1 MTSLPLSPGT
11 SAAQN
16 GLVIHECSKCGALLF
31 EDASK
36 CSFCDPPLTTTPDE
50 QEFATVRATEVE
62 PEWRREV
69 ARRMEIYRAR
79 RRRYLPDDSQSPLPL
94 QGVSHEDY
102 EIHDEPIHRSEP
114 ALRPTRKLN
123 PPRAPERVEISIFQP
138 EFNFSAA
145 SEDRAHPQTA
155 LVPVASLRERR
166 IAGVLDLTFLAL
178 SYVMFA
184 AMFRSLG
191 GRVSFARTDAIV
203 LGATF
208 LLLYVIYFSIF
219 TFFGGATPGMQ
230 LRGLYVVRLDGRLA
244 DTRQLLWRSFGYL
257 LSAGAL
263 TMGFVWALWDDDQ
276 FTWHD
281 RISHTYLTDT
291 LPLDL
296 ADSLEAGDAR
306 QTLTH
311 K

>member
-1 MTSLPLSPGT
+1 MFSLPLSPGT

-16 GLVIHECSKCGALLF
+16 GLVIHECLKCGALLY

-36 CSFCDPPLTTTPDE
+36 CSFCDSPLNEIPSE
-50 QEFATVRATEVE
+50 NEFATVRATEVE
-62 PEWRREV
+62 PEWRHEV
-69 ARRMEIYRAR
+69 ARRMQIYRAR

-94 QGVSHEDY
+94 QGVSHEDAEPPY
-102 EIHDEPIHRSEP
+102 APVHLSEPIGSSG
-114 ALRPTRKLN
+114 RKLS

-138 EFNFSAA
+138 ELDFSAGNN
-145 SEDRAHPQTA
+145 DRAHPQTA

-166 IAGVLDLTFLAL
+166 QAGLLDLAFLIL
-178 SYVMFA
+178 SYLAFA

-191 GRVSFARTDAIV
+191 GRMSFTRMDAIV
-203 LGATF
+203 FGATF

-230 LRGLYVVRLDGRLA
+230 LRGLYVVRLDGRMA

-263 TMGFVWALWDDDQ
+263 TMGFLWALWDDDR

-281 RISHTYLTDT
+281 RMSHTYVTDA

-296 ADSLEAGDAR
+296 AESAEAREPR
-306 QTLTH
+306 QTFAH